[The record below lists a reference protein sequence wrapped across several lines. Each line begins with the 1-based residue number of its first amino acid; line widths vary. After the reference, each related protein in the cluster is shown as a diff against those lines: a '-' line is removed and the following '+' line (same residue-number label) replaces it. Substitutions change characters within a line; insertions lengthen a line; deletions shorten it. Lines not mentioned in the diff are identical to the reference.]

1 VTQARPRFGCVEAGG
16 TKFVLGIAGAHDD
29 ILATARIPTTNP
41 QDTISAVIDW
51 FKANGPVDAIGIASF
66 GPMDPDPASPR
77 WGFITETTKPGWSRT
92 DFAGR
97 IGRAFGVPVGF
108 DTDVNGAA
116 LAESRWGAAQGD
128 DVAVYFTV
136 GTGIGG
142 GAMINGAPVHGAQ
155 HPEMGH
161 ILPRRHPDDMDFPG
175 VCPFHGD
182 CFEGLVSGPAIK
194 ARWGASLSE
203 LPADHPAHKIVAWYL
218 AQLAMAVQAVL
229 SPRRILFG
237 GGVMAT
243 PGLLEAM
250 RSEAMRLAKDYV
262 TIIIEPPA
270 LGDQAG
276 LLGGLALAQAAFTTG
291 QKPWA

>member
-1 VTQARPRFGCVEAGG
+1 VTQARPRFGCIEAGG
-16 TKFVLGIAGAHDD
+16 TKFVLGIAEAHDAV
-29 ILATARIPTTNP
+29 LETTRIPTTSP
-41 QDTISAVIDW
+41 KDTIAAVVDW

-66 GPMDPDPASPR
+66 GPVDPDPASPR
-77 WGFITETTKPGWSRT
+77 WGFITETTKPGWSST

-97 IGRAFGVPVGF
+97 IGRVFDMPVGF

-142 GAMINGAPVHGAQ
+142 GAIINGAPLHGAQ

-218 AQLAMAVQAVL
+218 GQLAMAVQAVL

-250 RSEAMRLAKDYV
+250 RGEALRLAKDYV

>member
-1 VTQARPRFGCVEAGG
+1 MTQARPRFGCIEAGG
-16 TKFVLGIAGAHDD
+16 TKFVLGIAEAHGAV
-29 ILATARIPTTNP
+29 LATTRIPTTNP
-41 QDTISAVIDW
+41 ADTIAAVIEW

-66 GPMDPDPASPR
+66 GPIDPDPASPR
-77 WGFITETTKPGWSRT
+77 WGFITKTTKPDWSGT

-97 IGRAFGVPVGF
+97 VGRAFDVPVGF

-142 GAMINGAPVHGAQ
+142 GAIINGAPIHGAQ

-161 ILPRRHPDDMDFPG
+161 ILPRRHPDDLDFPG

-218 AQLAMAVQAVL
+218 GQLAMSVQAVL
-229 SPRRILFG
+229 SPRRIIFG

-250 RSEAMRLAKDYV
+250 RSEALRLAKDYV

-291 QKPWA
+291 QKPWV

>member
-1 VTQARPRFGCVEAGG
+1 
-16 TKFVLGIAGAHDD
+16 
-29 ILATARIPTTNP
+29 
-41 QDTISAVIDW
+41 
-51 FKANGPVDAIGIASF
+51 
-66 GPMDPDPASPR
+66 M
-77 WGFITETTKPGWSRT
+77 
-92 DFAGR
+92 
-97 IGRAFGVPVGF
+97 
-108 DTDVNGAA
+108 NGAA

-128 DVAVYFTV
+128 DVAVYITV

-142 GAMINGAPVHGAQ
+142 GAVINGSPIHGAQ

-161 ILPRRHPDDMDFPG
+161 ILPRRHPEDMDFPG

-203 LPADHPAHKIVAWYL
+203 LPTDHPAHKIVAWYL
-218 AQLAMAVQAVL
+218 GQLAMTVQAVL
-229 SPRRILFG
+229 SPRRIVFG

-250 RSEAMRLAKDYV
+250 RGEAIRLAKDYV
-262 TIIIEPPA
+262 TIIIESPA

>member
-250 RSEAMRLAKDYV
+250 RGEALRLAKDYV

>member
-1 VTQARPRFGCVEAGG
+1 MTQTRPRFGCIEAGG
-16 TKFVLGIAGAHDD
+16 TKFVLGIAEAPDA
-29 ILATARIPTTNP
+29 ILTTTRIPTTDP
-41 QDTISAVIDW
+41 DQTIAAAIDW
-51 FKANGPVDAIGIASF
+51 LKANGPIGAIGIASF
-66 GPMDPDPASPR
+66 GPIDPDPASPR
-77 WGFITETTKPGWSRT
+77 WGYITETTKPGWSGT
-92 DFAGR
+92 DFAGH
-97 IGRAFGVPVGF
+97 IGRAFDVPVGF

-142 GAMINGAPVHGAQ
+142 GAIINGAPVHGTQ

-161 ILPRRHPDDMDFPG
+161 ILPRRHPDDLDFPG
-175 VCPFHGD
+175 VCPFHSD

-203 LPADHPAHKIVAWYL
+203 LAADHPAHKIVAWYL
-218 AQLAMAVQAVL
+218 GQLAMSVQAVL

-250 RSEAMRLAKDYV
+250 RSEAVRLAKDYV

>member
-1 VTQARPRFGCVEAGG
+1 MTQARPRFGCIEAGG
-16 TKFVLGIAGAHDD
+16 TKFVLGIAEAHDAV
-29 ILATARIPTTNP
+29 LTTTRIPTTNP
-41 QDTISAVIDW
+41 EDTIAAVIEW

-66 GPMDPDPASPR
+66 GPVDPDPASPR
-77 WGFITETTKPGWSRT
+77 WGFITETTKPGWSGT

-97 IGRAFGVPVGF
+97 IGRAFDVPVGF

-128 DVAVYFTV
+128 DVAVYLTV

-142 GAMINGAPVHGAQ
+142 GAIINGVPVHGAQ

-161 ILPRRHPDDMDFPG
+161 ILPRRHPDDLDFPG

-203 LPADHPAHKIVAWYL
+203 LPTVHPAHKIVAWYL
-218 AQLAMAVQAVL
+218 GQLAMAVQAVL

-250 RSEAMRLAKDYV
+250 RSEALRLAKDYV

>member
-1 VTQARPRFGCVEAGG
+1 MTEARPRFGCIEAGG
-16 TKFVLGIAGAHDD
+16 TKFVVGIAEAHDA
-29 ILATARIPTTNP
+29 ILATTRIPTTTP
-41 QDTISAVIDW
+41 EETIAATIDW
-51 FKANGPVDAIGIASF
+51 LKANGPVDAIGIASF
-66 GPMDPDPASPR
+66 GPVDPDPASPR
-77 WGFITETTKPGWSRT
+77 WGFITETTKPGWSCT

-97 IGRAFGVPVGF
+97 LGHTFDVPVGF

-128 DVAVYFTV
+128 DVAVYITV

-142 GAMINGAPVHGAQ
+142 GVVINGAPLHGAQ

-161 ILPRRHPDDMDFPG
+161 ILPKRHPDDQEFPG
-175 VCPFHGD
+175 VCSFHGD

-203 LPADHPAHKIVAWYL
+203 LPADHPAHQIVAWYL
-218 AQLAMAVQAVL
+218 GQLAMSVQAVL
-229 SPRRILFG
+229 SPRRIIFG

-250 RSEAMRLAKDYV
+250 RGEAVRLAKDYV
-262 TIIIEPPA
+262 TIIIEAPA

-276 LLGGLALAQAAFTTG
+276 LLGGLALAQAAFRTG
-291 QKPWA
+291 QKSWA

>member
-1 VTQARPRFGCVEAGG
+1 MTQARPRFGCIEAGG
-16 TKFVLGIAGAHDD
+16 TKFVLGIAEAHDAV
-29 ILATARIPTTNP
+29 LATTRIPTTSP
-41 QDTISAVIDW
+41 EDTITAVIDW

-66 GPMDPDPASPR
+66 GPVDPDPASPR
-77 WGFITETTKPGWSRT
+77 WGYITETTKPGWSST

-97 IGRAFGVPVGF
+97 IGRAFDVPVGF

-142 GAMINGAPVHGAQ
+142 GAIINGAPVHGAQ

-161 ILPRRHPDDMDFPG
+161 ILPRRHPDDLDFPG

-203 LPADHPAHKIVAWYL
+203 LPTDHPAHKIVAWYL
-218 AQLAMAVQAVL
+218 GQLAMTVQAVL
-229 SPRRILFG
+229 SPRRIVFG

-250 RSEAMRLAKDYV
+250 RGEAIRLAKDYV
-262 TIIIEPPA
+262 TIIIESPA